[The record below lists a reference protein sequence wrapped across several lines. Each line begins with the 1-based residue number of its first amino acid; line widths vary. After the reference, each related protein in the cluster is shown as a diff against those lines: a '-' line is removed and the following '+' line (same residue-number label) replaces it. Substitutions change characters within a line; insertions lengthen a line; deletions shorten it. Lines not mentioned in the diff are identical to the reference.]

1 MKTEAGPRPYRMTAR
16 ADAVAATRERII
28 QAAITEFWQRPTTD
42 IALDEVARG
51 AQVSVQTV
59 LRHFGSKQDLFDAA
73 FEREATRLSEQRAT
87 TDPGDLAGAVRLLV
101 DHYEEMGDH
110 VVRLLAEEL
119 RAPSLRRI
127 ADQGRASH
135 RAWCRRVFAAAL
147 APLKGVERQRRLA
160 QLIAVC
166 DVYTW
171 KLLRRDSGLSR
182 RQTEQAITELLE
194 PLLEGSS

>member
-1 MKTEAGPRPYRMTAR
+1 MKSESGRRPYRMTAR
-16 ADAVAATRERII
+16 ADAVAATHERII
-28 QAAITEFWQRPTTD
+28 QAAIAEFWQRPTTD

-51 AQVSVQTV
+51 ARVSVQTV
-59 LRHFGSKQDLFDAA
+59 LRHFGSKQELFDEA
-73 FEREATRLSEQRAT
+73 FEREAARLGEQRDT
-87 TDPGDLAGAVRLLV
+87 TEPGDLVGAVRLLL

-110 VVRLLAEEL
+110 VVRLLAEEV

-135 RAWCRRVFAAAL
+135 RAWCRRVFADAL
-147 APLKGVERQRRLA
+147 APLEGVEQQRRLA

-182 RQTEQAITELLE
+182 QQTEHAITELLR
-194 PLLEGSS
+194 PLLEAS